1 MAKLHYG
8 TSEASPETTQVL
20 CRIDETLYLLAGF
33 RRVEKATSRRQT
45 AARRDDSDREAFIHS
60 SDWYVL
66 QRRIQEDMHAVSSGM
81 YRLAQQFRAEL
92 DDYLDDNLDSNPSF
106 VRKYSILLVVY
117 NLLSGGVSVRNPTF
131 RSSTPMIVF

>member
-1 MAKLHYG
+1 
-8 TSEASPETTQVL
+8 
-20 CRIDETLYLLAGF
+20 
-33 RRVEKATSRRQT
+33 
-45 AARRDDSDREAFIHS
+45 
-60 SDWYVL
+60 VL

-117 NLLSGGVSVRNPTF
+117 NLLSGGVSVRKPTF